1 MEKFLK
7 RLQFFASGSPVFFIF
22 RGGAKFRAREIYIS
36 LVKSELEVTKQ
47 MNQFRAFDIENN
59 SGIIDAFDKQTS
71 KNNSRAAVA
80 LVSIYLQYSLYKEM
94 YFDIV
99 F

>member
-1 MEKFLK
+1 
-7 RLQFFASGSPVFFIF
+7 
-22 RGGAKFRAREIYIS
+22 
-36 LVKSELEVTKQ
+36 

-59 SGIIDAFDKQTS
+59 SGIIDTFDKQTS

>member
-1 MEKFLK
+1 MRCIEFVDVIKCFEDILGNGIFFQYFK
-7 RLQFFASGSPVFFIF
+7 R
-22 RGGAKFRAREIYIS
+22 
-36 LVKSELEVTKQ
+36 KSFEVTKQ
-47 MNQFRAFDIENN
+47 MNQFKAFDIENN